1 MTICNWCGDDI
12 TNQSYFIR
20 IPDLDVISKSYLIE
34 VCPECHH
41 HYRYAPPDLL
51 ELYKKRRN
59 IK

>member
-1 MTICNWCGDDI
+1 MTLCNWCGDKI

-20 IPDLDVISKSYLIE
+20 VNKGMAAMLIE
-34 VCPECHH
+34 VCPDCHH
-41 HYRYAPPDLL
+41 HHRYAPKDLL